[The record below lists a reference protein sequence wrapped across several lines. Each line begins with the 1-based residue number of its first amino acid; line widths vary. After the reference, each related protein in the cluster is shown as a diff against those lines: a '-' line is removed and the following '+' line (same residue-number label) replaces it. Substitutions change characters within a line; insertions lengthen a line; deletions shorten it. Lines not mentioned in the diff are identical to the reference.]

1 MSLVVNQSIECNNEK
16 EHYHPERR
24 KRFTVRAGTGCVTGI
39 NTVITVI
46 AGLAAA
52 LPFFGARS
60 LQWQI
65 SGSRAEI
72 RMV

>member
-1 MSLVVNQSIECNNEK
+1 MKKSIIALGVVSVLLYGLVLVVS
-16 EHYHPERR
+16 PD
-24 KRFTVRAGTGCVTGI
+24 I

-60 LQWQI
+60 LHGQI